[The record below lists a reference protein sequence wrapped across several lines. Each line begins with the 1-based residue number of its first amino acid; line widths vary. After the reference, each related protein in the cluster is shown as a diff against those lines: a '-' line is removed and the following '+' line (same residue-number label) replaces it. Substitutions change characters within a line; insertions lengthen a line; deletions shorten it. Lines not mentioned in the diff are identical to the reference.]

1 MGGLCGG
8 ARGEFGCS
16 LSAFFLFLISAGAQR
31 GVSSLSLGKQGA
43 VSWLT
48 NKQ

>member
-1 MGGLCGG
+1 MEEH
-8 ARGEFGCS
+8 GES
-16 LSAFFLFLISAGAQR
+16 LVVLFQLFFLFLISAGAQR